1 MTRLRASVFLSSD
14 PIMPTEAPQPMGR
27 EKMPAPLQA
36 ALAWN
41 SLLGRMPV
49 SVKVLPCSS
58 TGIDNFGEML
68 SSPARSDIASC
79 VTYSSG
85 IVSPCMS
92 AA

>member
-1 MTRLRASVFLSSD
+1 
-14 PIMPTEAPQPMGR
+14 MPTEAPQPMGR
-27 EKMPAPLQA
+27 EKIPAPPQA
-36 ALAWN
+36 AFAWN

-49 SVKVLPCSS
+49 SVKLLPCSS
-58 TGIDNFGEML
+58 IGNDSLGERL
-68 SSPARSDIASC
+68 SSPARSDMASC